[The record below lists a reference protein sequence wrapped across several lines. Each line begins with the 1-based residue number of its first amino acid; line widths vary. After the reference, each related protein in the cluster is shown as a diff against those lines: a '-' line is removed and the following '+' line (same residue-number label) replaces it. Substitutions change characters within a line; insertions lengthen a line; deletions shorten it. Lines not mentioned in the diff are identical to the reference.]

1 MNNINKK
8 GFSLSELLVV
18 IAIIAILTIIAIPSI
33 ITINKNINKR
43 MYKEKQNKIVAAA
56 ELYATNNPDIFN
68 GKEVIQL
75 PVSELLKNDY
85 LKQDVPLGDSS
96 CKDNSSTGS
105 NGANGC
111 ILNPID
117 NTSINS
123 KIVTIRKKAI
133 GVVAE
138 FGENT
143 EENVQ
148 SDTLVKRVCNSI
160 KKGTITGKWGTN
172 DTDTCECKFDSSG
185 NVTGIYK
192 TGTNTKVNACIIGG
206 SNPDNWLSY
215 GRVEW
220 RVLGLYDINNDGTKL
235 SAKII
240 TNGTVDVNLSGD
252 DGNGGED
259 TCNLTP
265 VSFEE
270 DEWCTI
276 INAVRTGNTSKYK
289 VGDTKTIDMDKY
301 GIRTIRIANMSTPSD
316 CSKSTFSQTACGFVL
331 EFADIVTTHYM
342 NATYTNVG
350 GWPVTKVRKFI
361 NKDIYE
367 LFPIILQ
374 DAILNTKVISLNGE
388 DDKSKF
394 TTTDKL
400 YLLSPTEVYSDWS
413 SSTYIAAEYDTT
425 KNLTRIL
432 DYYKDKGITTTN
444 YSGAIKKNGTTASDW
459 WLRDAE
465 PINNNAFV
473 SVSRRGDPVN
483 DGNLMEEGVSP
494 AFRIG

>member
-18 IAIIAILTIIAIPSI
+18 IAIIAILTIIAIPSV

-68 GKEVIQL
+68 GKEVTQL

-111 ILNPID
+111 IINPID
-117 NTSINS
+117 NTSING
-123 KIVTIRKKAI
+123 KIITIRKKAI

-138 FGENT
+138 FGEST
-143 EENVQ
+143 EENIQ
-148 SDTLVKRVCNSI
+148 SDTLVKHVCSSI
-160 KKGTITGKWGTN
+160 KKGTLTGKWGTS
-172 DTDTCECKFDSSG
+172 DVDTCECKFDSSG

-215 GRVEW
+215 GGVEW

-240 TNGTVDVNLSGD
+240 TNESTEILPI
-252 DGNGGED
+252 GN
-259 TCNLTP
+259 TCNPTP
-265 VSFEE
+265 KSFAE

-276 INAVRTGNTSKYK
+276 IRNVKAGNTDKYN
-289 VGDTKTIDMDKY
+289 VGDTKEIDLGTY
-301 GIRTIRIANMSTPSD
+301 GIHTLRIANKSTPSVCD
-316 CSKSTFSQTACGFVL
+316 TEGFSQTACGFVI
-331 EFADIVTTHYM
+331 EFADIITVYQKM
-342 NATYTNVG
+342 NKGYTNKG
-350 GWPVTKVRKFI
+350 GWPVTLVRTLI
-361 NKDIYE
+361 NKDIYA
-367 LFPIILQ
+367 LFPEDLKIGIM
-374 DAILNTKVISLNGE
+374 DTKVVSGHGSE
-388 DDKSKF
+388 DRNNF
-394 TTTDKL
+394 VTTDKL
-400 YLLSPTEVYSDWS
+400 YLLNTSEIWLTVGGSNTMYD
-413 SSTYIAAEYDTT
+413 AA
-425 KNLTRIL
+425 KHLSRQL
-432 DYYKDKGITTTN
+432 DYYEKIGVTTKN
-444 YSGAIKKNGTTASDW
+444 YSGAMKKYGTESFTW
-459 WLRDAE
+459 WRRDAASHVNYIFGVVTE
-465 PINNNAFV
+465 TGNHA
-473 SVSRRGDPVN
+473 GDPAN
-483 DGNLMEEGVSP
+483 YSDGGVSP